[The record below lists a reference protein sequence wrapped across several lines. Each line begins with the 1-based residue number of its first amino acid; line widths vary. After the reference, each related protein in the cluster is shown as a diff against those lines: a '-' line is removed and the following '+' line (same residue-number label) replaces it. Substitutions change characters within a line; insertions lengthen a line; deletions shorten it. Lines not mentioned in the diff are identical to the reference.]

1 MLLRCPKLL
10 VAALLL
16 CGAAGVHA
24 QALRL
29 LDSSSVTERDD
40 HLDLSIDFTCTLRY
54 QTHTP
59 ASEGDKV
66 RVTLRLGADC
76 VLPPSGQFSAEH
88 LLAADSRDLV
98 RSIELLP
105 GLADQAE
112 LIISWNRI
120 EKYVVAPG
128 SGMRGLRVRVMRT
141 PSKSVA
147 VNEREPVGD
156 SYSVNLESSRDVI
169 EQVEIEQAAARFKVP
184 VYVSEA
190 KLDDATWY
198 RLRAGPF
205 TTRREA
211 EALLRVAQERYPT
224 AWLAIDD
231 EKDAVTPEGNEL
243 TTTPMVAASKHPPET
258 RVDANLDK
266 QLANARVALSGK
278 RLDEAV
284 TLLTSVIASE
294 DYEHRVDAL
303 ELLGLARERKGQ
315 LAQAKAAYQD
325 FLLRYPESSG
335 APRVR
340 QRLQALR
347 TASLAGLRGS
357 GGGAGDVGGW
367 IFNGGASQIYRR
379 DDTQLRTDDVS
390 RNVVAQ
396 NAILTDLDGVARR
409 RGERYDFTA
418 RASAG
423 YGYDLLPNG
432 PGDQLRVSAA
442 YVDLSDRELGM
453 SARLGRQS
461 RGMAGVPGTFDG
473 LLTYWQWRPQV
484 GLGLVAG
491 MPTESTRLGPDPDHQ
506 FLGLA
511 ADFATD
517 DRRWDTAVYALAQQY
532 LGATDRRSVGV
543 ESHYVRPGRT
553 LIAIVDYD
561 LHFAA
566 FNNIMFLGTVVTDS
580 HWTFNLDA
588 SRQSSPLLS
597 SRNAL
602 IGQPTLAFGD
612 LNQMFT
618 DAQIEQLARDR
629 SAQLTQLGL
638 SASRPLGDS
647 AQWSVNLASVDLTG
661 TPASGGVEAVVDPGR
676 EDSIYSELLVN
687 SLFKAGDVESL
698 AVRYQRGGSGTL
710 LSLGVGSRLPIGSS
724 LRMTTRL
731 RVDHRTFLT
740 DDSTQWLLLPSVR
753 LDYSR
758 GRSMI
763 EFESGA
769 ELGRRE
775 RPGLSEQSTRYY
787 FSLGYRLFLNNGRR

>member
-1 MLLRCPKLL
+1 

-16 CGAAGVHA
+16 CGAAAVHA
-24 QALRL
+24 QSLRL
-29 LDSSSVTERDD
+29 LEGSSVTERDD
-40 HLDLSIDFTCTLRY
+40 HLDLAIDFTCVLRY
-54 QTHTP
+54 QTHMP
-59 ASEGDKV
+59 ASEGDKL
-66 RVTLRLGADC
+66 RVTLRIGADC
-76 VLPPSGQFSAEH
+76 ILPPSGQFTAEH
-88 LLAADSRDLV
+88 LLSADARDLV
-98 RSIELLP
+98 RSIELQP

-120 EKYVVAPG
+120 EKFVVAPG

-141 PSKSVA
+141 PSKSVT
-147 VNEREPVGD
+147 VNQKGPVGD
-156 SYSVNLESSRDVI
+156 SYSINLESSRDAI
-169 EQVEIEQAAARFKVP
+169 EQVEVDQAAARFQVP
-184 VYVSEA
+184 VYVSETRV
-190 KLDDATWY
+190 DDTTWY

-205 TTRREA
+205 ALRSEA
-211 EALLRVAQERYPT
+211 ERLLRVVQERYPS

-231 EKDAVTPEGNEL
+231 EKESAAPEGDEL
-243 TTTPMVAASKHPPET
+243 TQLPKVAASIRPPET
-258 RVDANLDK
+258 RPDANLDK
-266 QLANARVALSGK
+266 SLASARAALSAK

-284 TLLTSVIASE
+284 TLLTSIIASE

-315 LAQAKAAYQD
+315 LAQAKATYQD

-357 GGGAGDVGGW
+357 GGGAGDAGGW
-367 IFNGGASQIYRR
+367 TLNGGASQIYRR
-379 DDTQLRTDDVS
+379 DDTQLHTDDIS
-390 RNVVAQ
+390 RSVVAQ
-396 NAILTDLDGVARR
+396 NAILTDFDGVARR

-423 YGYDLLPNG
+423 YAYDMLTNG

-461 RGMAGVPGTFDG
+461 RGMAGIPGTFDG
-473 LLTYWQWRPQV
+473 LLTYWQWRPQL

-491 MPTESTRLGPDPDHQ
+491 MPTESTRMAPDPDHK
-506 FLGLA
+506 FVGFA
-511 ADFATD
+511 ADFATE
-517 DRRWDTAVYALAQQY
+517 DRHWDTAVYALAQQY
-532 LGATDRRSVGV
+532 RGATDRRSIGV
-543 ESHYVRPGRT
+543 ESHYMRPGRT

-561 LHFAA
+561 LHFAD
-566 FNNIMFLGTVVTDS
+566 FNNIMLLGTLVTDS
-580 HWTFNLDA
+580 RWTFNLDA
-588 SRQSSPLLS
+588 SLQSSPLLS

-602 IGQPTLAFGD
+602 IGQPTLVFDD

-618 DAQIEQLARDR
+618 DTQIEQLARDR
-629 SAQLTQLGL
+629 SARLTQLGL

-647 AQWSVNLASVDLTG
+647 AQWSVNLASVDLSG
-661 TPASGGVEAVVDPGR
+661 TPASGGVEAVVSPGR

-710 LSLGVGSRLPIGSS
+710 MSFGVGSRLPIGSS
-724 LRMTTRL
+724 LRVTSRL

-740 DDSTQWLLLPSVR
+740 DDSTQWLLLPSLR
-753 LDYSR
+753 LDYSH

-787 FSLGYRLFLNNGRR
+787 FSLGYRLFLNTGRR

>member
-1 MLLRCPKLL
+1 MASRWPQILVAMLLVCSANR
-10 VAALLL
+10 AF
-16 CGAAGVHA
+16 A
-24 QALRL
+24 QSLRL
-29 LDSSSVTERDD
+29 LEASSVTERDD
-40 HLDLSIDFTCTLRY
+40 HLDLSIDFTCTMRY

-59 ASEGDKV
+59 ASEGDKL
-66 RVTLRLGADC
+66 RVTLRLGPDC
-76 VLPPSGQFSAEH
+76 TLPLLGQFSAEH

-98 RSIELLP
+98 RDIELQP

-128 SGMRGLRVRVMRT
+128 AGMRGLRVRVMRT
-141 PSKSVA
+141 PSKSVM
-147 VNEREPVGD
+147 VNEKGAIGD
-156 SYSVNLESSRDVI
+156 SYSVNLESSRDAI
-169 EQVEIEQAAARFKVP
+169 EQVEIDQAAARFKVP

-190 KLDDATWY
+190 RLDDATWY

-211 EALLRVAQERYPT
+211 ESLLRLAQERYPT

-231 EKDAVTPEGNEL
+231 EKDSVTPEGDEL
-243 TTTPMVAASKHPPET
+243 TTLPTVAAAKRPPET
-258 RVDANLDK
+258 RADANLDK
-266 QLANARVALSGK
+266 SLANARAALSRK

-284 TLLTSVIASE
+284 TLLTSITASQ
-294 DYEHRVDAL
+294 DYEHRVDAQ
-303 ELLGLARERKGQ
+303 EMLGLARERKGQ
-315 LAQAKAAYQD
+315 LAQAKAAYEE
-325 FLLRYPESSG
+325 FLLRYPESSA

-347 TASLAGLRGS
+347 TASLAGLHGS
-357 GGGAGDVGGW
+357 GGGSGDAGGW
-367 IFNGGASQIYRR
+367 KVNGGVSQIYRR
-379 DDTQLRTDDVS
+379 DDTQLRSDNVS
-390 RNVVAQ
+390 SNLVAQ
-396 NAILTDLDGVARR
+396 NTILTDFDGVARR

-423 YGYDLLPNG
+423 YGYDMLTNG
-432 PGDQLRVSAA
+432 PGDQVRVSAA

-491 MPTESTRLGPDPDHQ
+491 MPTESTRTGPDPDHQ

-517 DRRWDTAVYALAQQY
+517 DRHWDTAVYVLAQQY

-561 LHFAA
+561 LHFSA
-566 FNNIMFLGTVVTDS
+566 FNNIMLLGTVVTDS
-580 HWTFNLDA
+580 HWTFNMDA
-588 SRQSSPLLS
+588 SRQANPLLS

-647 AQWSVNLASVDLTG
+647 AQWSVNLVSVDLTG
-661 TPASGGVEAVVDPGR
+661 TPASGGVEAVVNQGR
-676 EDSIYSELLVN
+676 DDSIYSELLLN

-698 AVRYQRGGSGTL
+698 AVRYQRGGNGTL
-710 LSLGVGSRLPIGSS
+710 MSLGVGSRLPFGSS

-731 RVDHRTFLT
+731 RVDRRTFLT
-740 DDSTQWLLLPSVR
+740 DDSTQLLLLPSLR
-753 LDYSR
+753 LDYSL

-769 ELGRRE
+769 ELGSRQ
-775 RPGLSEQSTRYY
+775 RPGLSEQSNRFY
-787 FSLGYRLFLNNGRR
+787 FSLGYRLFLNTGRR

>member
-1 MLLRCPKLL
+1 
-10 VAALLL
+10 
-16 CGAAGVHA
+16 VHA
-24 QALRL
+24 QSLRL
-29 LDSSSVTERDD
+29 LETSSVTERDD
-40 HLDLSIDFTCTLRY
+40 HLDLSIEFTCSLRY

-59 ASEGDKV
+59 ASEGDKL
-66 RVTLRLGADC
+66 RVTLRIGPDC
-76 VLPPSGQFSAEH
+76 ILPPSGQFSTEN
-88 LLAADSRDLV
+88 LLSAGTRDLV
-98 RSIELLP
+98 RSIELQP

-141 PSKSVA
+141 PSKSITFD
-147 VNEREPVGD
+147 EKGPIGD
-156 SYSVNLESSRDVI
+156 SYSVNLKSSRDRI
-169 EQVEIEQAAARFKVP
+169 EQIEMDQAAAKLQVP
-184 VYVSEA
+184 VYVSEIRMEE
-190 KLDDATWY
+190 ATWY

-205 TTRREA
+205 LIHRDA
-211 EALLRVAQERYPT
+211 ERVLRAAQEWYPS

-231 EKDAVTPEGNEL
+231 EKESAT
-243 TTTPMVAASKHPPET
+243 AAGDEATILPNAAAKRPPET
-258 RVDANLDK
+258 RADANLDK
-266 QLANARVALSGK
+266 SLAAARAALAGK

-284 TLLTSVIASE
+284 TLLTTVIASE

-315 LAQAKAAYQD
+315 LAQAKATYQD
-325 FLLRYPESSG
+325 FLARYPESAG
-335 APRVR
+335 AARVR

-357 GGGAGDVGGW
+357 GGGSGDVGGW
-367 IFNGGASQIYRR
+367 TLNGGASQIYRR
-379 DDTQLRTDDVS
+379 DDTQLHTDDISRSLVS
-390 RNVVAQ
+390 Q
-396 NAILTDLDGVARR
+396 NSILTDFDGVARR
-409 RGERYDFTA
+409 RGERYDFLA

-423 YGYDLLPNG
+423 YAYDMLTNG

-442 YVDLSDRELGM
+442 YVDINDRELGM
-453 SARLGRQS
+453 SARVGRQS

-473 LLTYWQWRPQV
+473 LLTYWQWRPQL
-484 GLGLVAG
+484 GFGLVAG
-491 MPTESTRLGPDPDHQ
+491 MPTESTRMAPDPDHQ
-506 FLGLA
+506 FLGFA

-532 LGATDRRSVGV
+532 GGATDRRSVGV
-543 ESHYVRPGRT
+543 ETHYVQPGRT

-561 LHFAA
+561 LHFAD
-566 FNNIMFLGTVVTDS
+566 FNNIMLLGTLVTDS
-580 HWTFNLDA
+580 RWTFNLDA

-602 IGQPTLAFGD
+602 IGQPTLNFDD

-629 SAQLTQLGL
+629 SAQLTQFGL
-638 SASRPLGDS
+638 SASRPLGDR
-647 AQWSVNLASVDLTG
+647 AQWTVNLVSVDLSG
-661 TPASGGVEAVVDPGR
+661 TPASGGVEAVVSQGR
-676 EDSIYSELLVN
+676 DDSIYSELLVN

-710 LSLGVGSRLPIGSS
+710 MSLGLGTRLPIGSS
-724 LRMTTRL
+724 LRLTSRL

-740 DDSTQWLLLPSVR
+740 DDSTQWLLLPSLR

-758 GRSMI
+758 GRSVI

-787 FSLGYRLFLNNGRR
+787 FSLGYRLFLNTGQR

>member
-1 MLLRCPKLL
+1 MAFRCSQLL

-16 CGAAGVHA
+16 CGAARAHA
-24 QALRL
+24 QSLRL
-29 LDSSSVTERDD
+29 LEASSVTERDD
-40 HLDLSIDFTCTLRY
+40 HLDLAIDFTCILRY
-54 QTHTP
+54 QTHSP

-66 RVTLRLGADC
+66 RVTLRIGPDC
-76 VLPPSGQFSAEH
+76 ILPPSGQFSAEH
-88 LLAADSRDLV
+88 LLAADARDLV

-141 PSKSVA
+141 PTKSVL
-147 VNEREPVGD
+147 VNEKGPVGD
-156 SYSVNLESSRDVI
+156 SYSVNLESSRDAV
-169 EQVEIEQAAARFKVP
+169 EQVEIDQAAARFRVP
-184 VYVSEA
+184 VYVSET
-190 KLDDATWY
+190 KVDDVTWY

-205 TTRREA
+205 TSRSEA
-211 EALLRVAQERYPT
+211 ERVLRLAQERYPT

-231 EKDAVTPEGNEL
+231 EKESAAPAGDEL
-243 TTTPMVAASKHPPET
+243 TPVPKVTASARPPET
-258 RVDANLDK
+258 RADAGLDK
-266 QLANARVALSGK
+266 SLASARVALSSK
-278 RLDEAV
+278 RLDDAV
-284 TLLTSVIASE
+284 TLLTSIIASE
-294 DYEHRVDAL
+294 DYEHRVDAV

-315 LAQAKAAYQD
+315 LAQAKATYED

-357 GGGAGDVGGW
+357 GGGSGDAGGW
-367 IFNGGASQIYRR
+367 TLNGGASQIYRR
-379 DDTQLRTDDVS
+379 DDTQLHTNDVS
-390 RNVVAQ
+390 RSLVAQ
-396 NAILTDLDGVARR
+396 NAILTDFDGVARR

-418 RASAG
+418 RTSAG
-423 YGYDLLPNG
+423 YSYDLLNNG
-432 PGDQLRVSAA
+432 PGNQLRVSAA

-461 RGMAGVPGTFDG
+461 RGMAGIPGTFDG
-473 LLTYWQWRPQV
+473 LLTYWQWRPQIGV
-484 GLGLVAG
+484 GLVAG
-491 MPTESTRLGPDPDHQ
+491 LPTESTRMAPDPDHQ

-511 ADFATD
+511 ADFATE

-532 LGATDRRSVGV
+532 LGATDRRSIGV
-543 ESHYVRPGRT
+543 ESHYFRPGRT

-566 FNNIMFLGTVVTDS
+566 FNNIMLLGTLVTDS
-580 HWTFNLDA
+580 RWTFNLDA
-588 SRQSSPLLS
+588 SRQSSPMLS

-602 IGQPTLAFGD
+602 IGQPTLVFDD

-618 DAQIEQLARDR
+618 QAQIEQLARDR

-647 AQWSVNLASVDLTG
+647 AQWSVNLVSVDLSG

-676 EDSIYSELLVN
+676 EDSVYSELMLN
-687 SLFKAGDVESL
+687 SLFKAGDVESV

-710 LSLGVGSRLPIGSS
+710 MSLGVGSRLPIGTS
-724 LRMTTRL
+724 LRVTSRL

-740 DDSTQWLLLPSVR
+740 DDSTQWLLLPSLR

-769 ELGRRE
+769 EIGRRE
-775 RPGLSEQSTRYY
+775 RTGLSEQSTRYY
-787 FSLGYRLFLNNGRR
+787 FSLGYRLFLNNGHR